1 MRPSYAAPY
10 ELGEAMYGGAA
21 GQVVASRHPDFKEGD
36 AVQSNLG
43 WREYFISDGSGLS
56 RVDANAAWTVRNS
69 MSARADPESRTLIA
83 LDSSLS
89 GFPKPCLRAVSV
101 AFIMGAVFLVV
112 QLNEYSKLDFKPQT
126 DAYSSLFIVITAF
139 HGAHL
144 FVGLLMNL
152 FTQGRAWMGQFSE
165 RRFLAVQNVGWYW
178 HFVDA
183 VWVFIFGF
191 LYIAP
196 HFT

>member
-1 MRPSYAAPY
+1 MAVSAPPRYPRYVAGTRAPASWGMLMLILTEGIFFSLLFASYWYIRSGSETWPQNGIQAPDLLIPSIASAILLSSSLPMFWADAAIRRGDQ
-10 ELGEAMYGGAA
+10 LQLRAGLAIAFVMGAA
-21 GQVVASRHPDFKEGD
+21 
-36 AVQSNLG
+36 
-43 WREYFISDGSGLS
+43 
-56 RVDANAAWTVRNS
+56 
-69 MSARADPESRTLIA
+69 
-83 LDSSLS
+83 
-89 GFPKPCLRAVSV
+89 
-101 AFIMGAVFLVV
+101 FLVV

-152 FTQGRAWMGQFSE
+152 FTQARSWMGQFSD
-165 RRFLAVQNVGWYW
+165 RRFIAVQNVSWYW